1 MRTVEV
7 PLSGFD
13 AMVDDGTIVD
23 ATTILGVGLACRRL
37 AADGQGGT

>member
-13 AMVDDGTIVD
+13 ALVDEGTIID
-23 ATTILGVGLACRRL
+23 ATTILGVGLARRRMAADRL
-37 AADGQGGT
+37 AGR